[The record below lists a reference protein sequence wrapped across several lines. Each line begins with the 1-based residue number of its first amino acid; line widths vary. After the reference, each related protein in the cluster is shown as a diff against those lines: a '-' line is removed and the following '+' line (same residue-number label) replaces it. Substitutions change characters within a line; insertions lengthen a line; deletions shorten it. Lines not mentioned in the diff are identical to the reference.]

1 MRSAWRVMAVNK
13 VLHNVYKRHNL
24 FVFGFCLIVLH
35 SGISLFAQVSSP
47 PLERIVSIAFQNKRT
62 DEALKEISQQAG
74 FTFSYSK
81 NAFDAQQTISFTFKS
96 KTVRE
101 ILEIIFEGKVK
112 YKQKNN
118 YIILTKAS
126 KDDGIVVSGYVVDEA
141 TGQKLKEVSIY
152 DPISLQSTVTDEFG
166 YFQLEVKKPSK
177 EEMQL
182 AIKRNN
188 YADTTIVVNSRRS
201 SFQNLSLNIDEK
213 KWQALSDSLDSKLNR
228 LWSWTKQS
236 VQRTNMRNIRDTLQR
251 TWQVSFVPFVGT
263 NHKLSGNVVND
274 YSVNI
279 LGGYSAGTRIVEF
292 GGLFNINSGD
302 VRYAQFGGLFNLNGG
317 YTEGVQFAGLF
328 NTNFGATKAVQFA
341 GLANVNM
348 EASEGVQFAG
358 LINFSN
364 GLYDGPQF
372 AGLFNLATA
381 DVRGVQVA
389 GLFNFS
395 PGRTDGAQI
404 AGLFNVAKEV
414 KGSQVSGLL
423 NIAKNVRGTQVGF
436 LNIAD
441 SVRGV
446 PVGFLSFVNKG
457 YHQLEVGADEL
468 FPVSVALR
476 TGVTGFYNIFTASVR
491 PDKADT
497 TTWSFGY
504 GLGAAPKLGK
514 RIYLN
519 TDITANHINKGNVEA
534 LNMLNKFYLGFEF
547 KFSKRFA
554 LAVGSTLNLRIY
566 DADFDNHAKLFTY
579 YEPKIIDEGTF
590 SRNTDYQLWWGGKV
604 ALRFF

>member
-1 MRSAWRVMAVNK
+1 MKLAWRVMVVNK
-13 VLHNVYKRHNL
+13 FLHTFSTHNNLVVLAC
-24 FVFGFCLIVLH
+24 CLAVL
-35 SGISLFAQVSSP
+35 SSLQSFSQESVP
-47 PLERIVSIAFQNKRT
+47 PLERIVSLTFENKRT
-62 DEALKEISQQAG
+62 DEVLKEISQTAG

-81 NAFDAQQTISFTFKS
+81 NAFDAQKNVSFTFTS

-101 ILEIIFEGKVK
+101 ILENLFEGGVK

-118 YIILTKAS
+118 YIILTKAT
-126 KDDGIVVSGYVVDEA
+126 KDDGVVVSGYVVDEA

-152 DPISLQSTVTDEFG
+152 DPISLQSTVTDEYG
-166 YFQLEVKKPSK
+166 YFQLEVKKPTK
-177 EEMQL
+177 EEMRL
-182 AIKRNN
+182 AIKRSN
-188 YADTTIVVNSRRS
+188 YSDTTILVPSKRS

-213 KWQALSDSLDSKLNR
+213 KWQAFSDSLDSKLNR

-236 VQRTNMRNIRDTLQR
+236 VQRSNMRNIRDTLHR
-251 TWQVSFVPFVGT
+251 TWQVSFVPFLGT

-274 YSVNI
+274 YSLNI
-279 LGGYSAGTRIVEF
+279 LGGYSAGTQIAEF

-302 VRYAQFGGLFNLNGG
+302 VRYAQFAGLFNLNGG
-317 YTEGVQFAGLF
+317 NTEGVQFAGLF
-328 NTNFGATKAVQFA
+328 NTNFGTTKALQFA

-348 EASEGVQFAG
+348 QASEGAQVAG

-364 GLYDGPQF
+364 ELYGGPQV

-381 DVRGVQVA
+381 DVKGAQVA

-395 PGRTDGAQI
+395 PGRTDGAQV

-414 KGSQVSGLL
+414 NGSQVSGLL
-423 NIAKNVRGTQVGF
+423 NIAKNIKGSQVGF
-436 LNIAD
+436 LNVAD

-457 YHQLEVGADEL
+457 YHQLEVAADEL
-468 FPVSVALR
+468 FPVSIALR
-476 TGVTGFYNIFTASVR
+476 TGVTAFYNIFTASIR
-491 PDKADT
+491 PEQTDT

-504 GLGAAPKLGK
+504 GLGAAPKLSK

-519 TDITANHINKGNVEA
+519 TDFTANHINKGNVEA

-547 KFSKRFA
+547 KFTKRFA
-554 LAVGSTLNLRIY
+554 LAIGTTLNLRIY
-566 DADFDNHAKLFTY
+566 DTDFDNHAKLFTY
-579 YEPKIIDEGTF
+579 YEPKLLDEGSF

-604 ALRFF
+604 GLRFF

>member
-1 MRSAWRVMAVNK
+1 MKSTWRGRVVNK
-13 VLHNVYKRHNL
+13 VLDFSNFHRSFAVA
-24 FVFGFCLIVLH
+24 FCLALLLSNHVM
-35 SGISLFAQVSSP
+35 FAQGGTP
-47 PLERIVSIAFQNKRT
+47 PLERTVSLSFQNKKT
-62 DEALKEISQQAG
+62 DEVLKEISQQAG
-74 FTFSYSK
+74 FVFSYSK
-81 NAFDAQQTISFTFKS
+81 NAFDAQQVISFTFKS

-101 ILEIIFEGKVK
+101 ILEIIFEGRVK

-118 YIILTKAS
+118 YIILTKAN
-126 KDDGIVVSGYVVDEA
+126 KDDSIVVSGYVVDET

-177 EEMQL
+177 EEMRL
-182 AIKRNN
+182 AIKRSN
-188 YADTTIVVNSRRS
+188 YSDTTIIVNSKRS
-201 SFQNLSLNIDEK
+201 SFQNLSLNIDEA
-213 KWQALSDSLDSKLNR
+213 KWQAFSDSLDSKLNR

-236 VQRTNMRNIRDTLQR
+236 VQRSNMRNIRDTLHR
-251 TWQVSFVPFVGT
+251 TWQISFVPFIGT

-274 YSVNI
+274 YSLNI

-302 VRYAQFGGLFNLNGG
+302 VGYAQFGGLFNLNGG
-317 YTEGVQFAGLF
+317 NTEGVQFAGLF
-328 NTNFGATKAVQFA
+328 NSNLGTTKAIQFA

-348 EASEGVQFAG
+348 QESEGAQFAG
-358 LINFSN
+358 LINFCK
-364 GLYDGPQF
+364 GIYGGPQV
-372 AGLFNLATA
+372 AGLFNLATS
-381 DVRGVQVA
+381 DVKGAQVA

-395 PGRTDGAQI
+395 PGKTDGAQV
-404 AGLFNVAKEV
+404 AGLFNVAQEV
-414 KGSQVSGLL
+414 NGSQVSGLF
-423 NIAKNVRGTQVGF
+423 NIAKHVKGTQIGL

-441 SVRGV
+441 SVKGV
-446 PVGFLSFVNKG
+446 PVGLLSFVNEG

-468 FPVSVALR
+468 FPVSLAFR
-476 TGVTGFYNIFTASVR
+476 TGVTSFYNILTASVR
-491 PDKADT
+491 PNDTDT

-504 GLGAAPKLGK
+504 GLGVAPKISK

-519 TDITANHINKGNVEA
+519 TDITANHVNKGNVEA
-534 LNMLNKFYLGFEF
+534 LNMINKFYLGFEF

-554 LAVGSTLNLRIY
+554 LAVGSTLNLHIY
-566 DADFDNHAKLFTY
+566 DAGFDNHAKLFTY

-590 SRNTDYQLWWGGKV
+590 TRNTDYQLWWGGKV

>member
-1 MRSAWRVMAVNK
+1 MAVNN
-13 VLHNVYKRHNL
+13 VLQKIYRHSHFLVIASCL
-24 FVFGFCLIVLH
+24 FILNSGSCLW
-35 SGISLFAQVSSP
+35 AQAPNP
-47 PLERIVSIAFQNKRT
+47 PLERSVSISFQNKRT

-81 NAFDAQQTISFTFKS
+81 NAFDAQQVINFNFKS
-96 KTVRE
+96 TTIRE
-101 ILEIIFEGKVK
+101 VLETIFDGKVK

-118 YIILTKAS
+118 YIILTRAN
-126 KDDGIVVSGYVVDEA
+126 KDDGVIVSGYVVDEA

-166 YFQLEVKKPSK
+166 YFQMEVKKPSK

-188 YADTTIVVNSRRS
+188 YADKTIVVNSKRS

-251 TWQVSFVPFVGT
+251 TWQVSFIPFVGT
-263 NHKLSGNVVND
+263 NHKMSGNVVND
-274 YSVNI
+274 YSLNI
-279 LGGYSAGTRIVEF
+279 LGGYSAGTRKAEF

-302 VRYAQFGGLFNLNGG
+302 VRYAQFAGLFNLNGG
-317 YTEGVQFAGLF
+317 HTEGVQFAGLF
-328 NTNFGATKAVQFA
+328 NTNLGTTKAVQFA

-348 EASEGVQFAG
+348 QASEGAQFAG

-381 DVRGVQVA
+381 DVKGAQVA

-395 PGRTDGAQI
+395 PGKTDGAQI
-404 AGLFNVAKEV
+404 AGLFNVAEEV
-414 KGSQVSGLL
+414 NGSQVSGLL
-423 NIAKNVRGTQVGF
+423 NIAKNIRGTQVGF

-441 SVRGV
+441 SVKGV

-457 YHQLEVGADEL
+457 YHQLEIGADEL
-468 FPVSVALR
+468 FPVSAALR

-491 PDKADT
+491 PEKADT

-504 GLGAAPKLGK
+504 GLGVAPKLSK

-534 LNMLNKFYLGFEF
+534 LNMINKFYLGFEF

-554 LAVGSTLNLRIY
+554 LAIGSTLNLRIY
-566 DADFDNHAKLFTY
+566 DAAFDNHAKLFTY
-579 YEPKIIDEGTF
+579 HTPKILDEGTF
-590 SRNTDYQLWWGGKV
+590 SRNTDYQLWLGGKV
-604 ALRFF
+604 GLRFF

>member
-1 MRSAWRVMAVNK
+1 MRSTWRVRVVNK
-13 VLHNVYKRHNL
+13 VLDFNNFHKS
-24 FVFGFCLIVLH
+24 FAIVFCVVLL
-35 SGISLFAQVSSP
+35 SLTHFLSAQVATP
-47 PLERIVSIAFQNKRT
+47 PLERTVTLSFQNKRT
-62 DEALKEISQQAG
+62 DEVLKEISQKAG

-81 NAFDAQQTISFTFKS
+81 SAFDAQQIISFTFKS

-101 ILEIIFEGKVK
+101 ILEIIFEGRVK

-118 YIILTKAS
+118 YIILTKAN

-166 YFQLEVKKPSK
+166 YFHLEVKKPSK
-177 EEMQL
+177 EEMRL
-182 AIKRNN
+182 AIKRSN

-201 SFQNLSLNIDEK
+201 SFQNLSLNIDET
-213 KWQALSDSLDSKLNR
+213 KWQAFSDSLDSKLNR

-236 VQRTNMRNIRDTLQR
+236 VQRSNLRNIRDTLHR
-251 TWQVSFVPFVGT
+251 TWQVSLIPFVGT

-274 YSVNI
+274 YSLNL
-279 LGGYSAGTRIVEF
+279 LGGYSAGTRMLEL

-328 NTNFGATKAVQFA
+328 NTNLGTTKAIQFA

-348 EASEGVQFAG
+348 QESEGAQFAG
-358 LINFSN
+358 LINFSY
-364 GLYDGPQF
+364 GLYGGPQV

-381 DVRGVQVA
+381 DVRGAQVA

-395 PGRTDGAQI
+395 PGETDGAQV
-404 AGLFNVAKEV
+404 AGLFNVANEV
-414 KGSQVSGLL
+414 NGSQVSALF
-423 NIAKNVRGTQVGF
+423 NVANNVKGTQVGL

-441 SVRGV
+441 SVKGV
-446 PVGFLSFVNKG
+446 PVGLLSFVNKG

-468 FPVSVALR
+468 FPVSLAFR
-476 TGVTGFYNIFTASVR
+476 TGVTSFYNIFTASVR
-491 PDKADT
+491 PNDADT

-504 GLGAAPKLGK
+504 GLGVAPKLSK

-519 TDITANHINKGNVEA
+519 TDITANHVNKGNIEA
-534 LNMLNKFYLGFEF
+534 LNMLNKFYLGVEF

-566 DADFDNHAKLFTY
+566 DASFDNHAKLFTY
-579 YEPKIIDEGTF
+579 YEPKIIDQGTF
-590 SRNTDYQLWWGGKV
+590 ARNTDYQLWWGGKV